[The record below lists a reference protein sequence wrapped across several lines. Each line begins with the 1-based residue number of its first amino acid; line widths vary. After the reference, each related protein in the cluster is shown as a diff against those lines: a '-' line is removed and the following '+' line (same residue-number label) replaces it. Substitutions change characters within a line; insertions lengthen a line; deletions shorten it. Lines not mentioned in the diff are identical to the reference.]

1 MPEPIPILTHRRK
14 RAWMVSLGADGVKAR
29 LQALA
34 RSVGMRHGLIMSAA
48 MMLAGGLD
56 YAVNVL
62 AGRWL
67 VPVEYGIFVSVA
79 AILQVMLYI
88 SIAIRNVVA
97 FYTAEL
103 SVQAESGARVGAFVQ
118 RSWRWGWQWGLVAT
132 ALIVIISTPLAHLLR
147 LPNAGPLWAASLMV
161 FVLFLR
167 PITDG
172 ALQGMQAFTWLGVVQ
187 VTQAFLRLVV
197 AAALI
202 WMGWQA
208 IGAIIALPLAGAIA
222 LGLARWFL
230 RPQFRSRGK
239 VAEWALSWHY
249 SAYTL
254 VGLAAFALL
263 TNLDALFVK
272 RFFSPEVAGNYGP
285 VVTLAKINLFLPL
298 AMGMVLF
305 PKATQ
310 RQATG
315 RDARPILLLALAGT
329 LLPGFLLTTLYFL
342 FPGALVKAIFTGAY
356 ANPGIVLGLANLAA
370 SLYAGM
376 NIWLNYALSLERP
389 AFIYAVIGVLCWQGV
404 GMVLVGRESL
414 VRMTLIMVSAG
425 LLANLAGFAMA
436 WSPQED
442 PRRRLSLPVKE
453 TIIDK

>member
-1 MPEPIPILTHRRK
+1 MPEPIPILIHNRK
-14 RAWMVSLGADGVKAR
+14 RASMVLGADGVKAR
-29 LQALA
+29 LQSLV

-79 AILQVMLYI
+79 AILQVVLYI

-103 SVQAESGARVGAFVQ
+103 SVQADSGSRVAAFVQ
-118 RSWRWGWQWGLVAT
+118 RGWRWGWQWGLAAT
-132 ALIVIISTPLAHLLR
+132 ALMVIISTPLAHLLR
-147 LPNAGPLWAASLMV
+147 LPNAWPLWAASLMV

-172 ALQGMQAFTWLGVVQ
+172 ALQGMQAFTGLGLVQ
-187 VTQAFLRLVV
+187 VTQAFLRLVL

-222 LGLARWFL
+222 LGLALWFL
-230 RPQFRSRGK
+230 RPQFRSRGR
-239 VAEWALSWHY
+239 ATERALNWHY

-254 VGLAAFALL
+254 AGLAGFALL

-356 ANPGIVLGLANLAA
+356 TNPGIVLGLANLAA
-370 SLYAGM
+370 TLYAGM

-389 AFIYAVIGVLCWQGV
+389 AFIYAVIGVLCWQGL
-404 GMVLVGRESL
+404 GMVLFGRENL
-414 VRMTLIMVSAG
+414 VYMTLIMVSAG
-425 LLANLAGFAMA
+425 LLANLAGFAIA
-436 WSPQED
+436 WSPVEG
-442 PRRRLSLPVKE
+442 PKRRVPLPVS
-453 TIIDK
+453 D

>member
-1 MPEPIPILTHRRK
+1 
-14 RAWMVSLGADGVKAR
+14 MVLFGADDMKAR
-29 LQALA
+29 LQSLV

-67 VPVEYGIFVSVA
+67 VPIEYGIFVSVA
-79 AILQVMLYI
+79 AILQVVLYV
-88 SIAIRNVVA
+88 SIAIRNIVA

-103 SVQAESGARVGAFVQ
+103 SVQTDSDARVGAFVQ
-118 RSWRWGWQWGLVAT
+118 RGWRWGLQWGLVAT
-132 ALIVIISTPLAHLLR
+132 ALMVIISTPLAHLLR
-147 LPNAGPLWAASLMV
+147 LPNAWPLWATSLMV

-167 PITDG
+167 SITDG
-172 ALQGMQAFTWLGVVQ
+172 ALQGMQSFTGLGLVQ
-187 VTQAFLRLVV
+187 VTQAFLRLVL

-202 WMGWQA
+202 WMGWKA
-208 IGAIIALPLAGAIA
+208 IGAIIALPLAGAFA
-222 LGLARWFL
+222 LGLAVWFL

-239 VAEWALSWHY
+239 FAERALSWHY
-249 SAYTL
+249 SAYT
-254 VGLAAFALL
+254 VAGLGGFALL

-329 LLPGFLLTTLYFL
+329 VLPGLLLTTLYFF

-356 ANPGIVLGLANLAA
+356 TNPGIVLGLANLAA
-370 SLYAGM
+370 SLYAGL

-389 AFIYAVIGVLCWQGV
+389 AFVYAVIGVLCWQGL
-404 GMVLVGRESL
+404 GMVLFGRENL
-414 VRMTLIMVSAG
+414 VHMALVMVSAG
-425 LLANLAGFAMA
+425 VLANLAGFALTWFPMKG
-436 WSPQED
+436 SE
-442 PRRRLSLPVKE
+442 RRLTLPV
-453 TIIDK
+453 TD